1 MLGEKI
7 LKNGLWLFGR
17 KIAVIGSVFFDQV
30 TCWWITGS
38 FNPVGRHTVKAELLQ
53 QLLQGKWMVRSHG
66 CGTFRKRAVG
76 DLAGSVPQILVGK
89 LYLMQVSSTPQ
100 DKGLLASA
108 RISSAELQGIFLSIG
123 TKTVIV
129 PQPHT
134 IKKWTDDFLF
144 CILSPQKWE
153 VERLQG
159 KQVAYSFCIWL
170 LAWYELYTKSW
181 KCPMGRTYQ
190 NLLQVLCGTFGD
202 ITFELSGN
210 FKDNWINKQR
220 MLQKL
225 KAVWWW
231 NVYIL
236 EALH

>member
-17 KIAVIGSVFFDQV
+17 KIAVIDSVFFDQV

-144 CILSPQKWE
+144 CILSPPKMRSGKIARETGCLFFLHLAASLIWTVHQELEMSHGQNISESPAGIMWHIWWHHLWIKW
-153 VERLQG
+153 Q
-159 KQVAYSFCIWL
+159 F
-170 LAWYELYTKSW
+170 
-181 KCPMGRTYQ
+181 
-190 NLLQVLCGTFGD
+190 
-202 ITFELSGN
+202 
-210 FKDNWINKQR
+210 
-220 MLQKL
+220 
-225 KAVWWW
+225 
-231 NVYIL
+231 
-236 EALH
+236 